1 MYYKYYYDRTSQCW
15 WGFWTDIQGNQLG
28 EAIHAFKKENLLV
41 ELGTIKEDR
50 RALITE
56 EN

>member
-1 MYYKYYYDRTSQCW
+1 MHYQYYYDRQTACW
-15 WGFWTDIQGNQLG
+15 WGYWTDVQGNQLG

-50 RALITE
+50 RALI
-56 EN
+56 